1 MGWINPSRALRLLN
15 KSRLHINDAGISVIV
30 RNFKAFPTNLD
41 WREYEDS
48 VSDNS
53 PFVIGDSVSSSDINK
68 MKKPRLGN
76 ASNTIIGHLNIS
88 SLRNKF
94 VFVKDKLK
102 LFDVFLFSE
111 SNIDHTF
118 PSSQFRINGYKNSRL
133 NRNRF
138 GGGLVLYLN
147 ENIQCKPLQD
157 TYIFQVLKLLQVNF
171 TKIIKS
177 GFC

>member
-1 MGWINPSRALRLLN
+1 MGWINPSQALRLLN

-94 VFVKDKLK
+94 VFVKDKLR
-102 LFDVFLFSE
+102 LLDVFLFSE
-111 SNIDHTF
+111 SNLEHTF

-138 GGGLVLYLN
+138 GGGLVLCLN
-147 ENIQCKPLQD
+147 ENIQCKPLPD

>member
-15 KSRLHINDAGISVIV
+15 KSRLHLNDAGISVLV

-41 WREYEDS
+41 WRECEDS
-48 VSDNS
+48 VSYNS
-53 PFVIGDSVSSSDINK
+53 PFVIGDSVSSNNINK

-94 VFVKDKLK
+94 VFFKDKLK

-118 PSSQFRINGYKNSRL
+118 LSSQFKINGYKISTL
-133 NRNRF
+133 DRNRF
-138 GGGLVLYLN
+138 GGGLILGLN

-157 TYIFQVLKLLQVNF
+157 TYIFQVLKLLQLNF